1 MGFESAYKRLQ
12 EIYTIINN
20 QEIVDLSKLTELQTE
35 ADKLY
40 TFLQSTIKK
49 ETIKDVEDEPSQS

>member
-1 MGFESAYKRLQ
+1 MDFESAYKRLQ

-49 ETIKDVEDEPSQS
+49 ETIKDVEDETSQS

>member
-1 MGFESAYKRLQ
+1 MNFESAYKRLQ
-12 EIYTIINN
+12 EIYSIINN

-40 TFLQSTIKK
+40 EFLQSVIKK
-49 ETIKDVEDEPSQS
+49 ENSKDQEEPI